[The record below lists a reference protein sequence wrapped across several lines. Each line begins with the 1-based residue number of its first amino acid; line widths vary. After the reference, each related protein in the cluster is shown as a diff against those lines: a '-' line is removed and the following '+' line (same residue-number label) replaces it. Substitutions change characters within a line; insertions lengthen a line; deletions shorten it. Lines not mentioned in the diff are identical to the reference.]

1 MVGNSIKVD
10 DYFGNDDNGLW
21 AWYLSN
27 LRRGNFEEL
36 NNNELKVALLKR
48 FLNEQLLSATFPF
61 NKKLLLVSIPDA
73 IHENTNL
80 LENFLRDYFHLDD
93 LQYIQICKL
102 TQEQCYNHENH
113 YLISDNLSNFN
124 DKSFLEFGSK
134 NRAVHNELL
143 PPPPSSN
150 NQMSIISGETG
161 YDSLDSSV
169 EPPSPQRAPQPST
182 VILEDSDH
190 NQEVSGQ
197 SVRSVTVENSE
208 SVYSS
213 DCENT
218 PDDSQ
223 CQAVYE
229 EDTADSGLG
238 SPEDD
243 NGSELV
249 LQFRHH
255 SIHSR
260 VPKKTSEL
268 FKASNGTQTGNT
280 SSTGMSSIR
289 SADGLSYDGEAL
301 THTITRE
308 DSNLSSNPD
317 EDSLSELS
325 SVDHSLRSLSYDS
338 ECSPYSSSMTSI
350 FPSLSISEKFG
361 RFRLVLQSI
370 LIQRPESRQLFT
382 AIRQSNNDPNVAHV
396 NDDWLLYDDKFSM
409 NNLQMLALHDVLEL
423 NKFFPK
429 VLFYTLVMI
438 QDDVAAD
445 AQEYRPDVSRLSP
458 KPNASVSALS
468 ERTLKLETTLNST
481 LTQMDTCMSG
491 PSFGTS
497 ISPFCGLSKNDFVV
511 GNDDDDVMENEENNR
526 VQDPQIFQ
534 LYAATRTNS
543 NKSTA
548 HRSIRTVK
556 SIGDWAFHHDSP
568 YKRPLSRTESPSG
581 SDQPSFNDA
590 LLKTQS
596 KSSAKSGLSKTISTG
611 SMSTVARAKT
621 MPSLLKPF
629 SSFDNETVH
638 LKQKVAKFKR
648 KRMAKRKK
656 AEPKCLIM

>member
-1 MVGNSIKVD
+1 MLGNSIKVD

-93 LQYIQICKL
+93 LQHIQICKL

-124 DKSFLEFGSK
+124 DRSFLEFGAKHRS
-134 NRAVHNELL
+134 VHNELL

-150 NQMSIISGETG
+150 NQTSIISGETG
-161 YDSLDSSV
+161 YDSLRSSSGI
-169 EPPSPQRAPQPST
+169 PSPQTEPQPST
-182 VILEDSDH
+182 VILEDLDFDP
-190 NQEVSGQ
+190 QVPAYPI
-197 SVRSVTVENSE
+197 RSVTVEFPE
-208 SVYSS
+208 SVCSS
-213 DCENT
+213 DCDVSN

-223 CQAVYE
+223 SQELYE
-229 EDTADSGLG
+229 DRGLN
-238 SPEDD
+238 SHDDD
-243 NGSELV
+243 NSSELV

-255 SIHSR
+255 SLHSR
-260 VPKKTSEL
+260 NSKKPAEL
-268 FKASNGTQTGNT
+268 LKGSNGTQTGNT

-289 SADGLSYDGEAL
+289 STDDSSYEGEAL

-308 DSNLSSNPD
+308 DTNLSSNPD
-317 EDSLSELS
+317 DDSLSELS

-445 AQEYRPDVSRLSP
+445 AQEYRPNISRLSP
-458 KPNASVSALS
+458 KPNVSLSALS
-468 ERTLKLETTLNST
+468 DRTLQLEPTLNSS
-481 LTQMDTCMSG
+481 LTQVATCMSG

-497 ISPFCGLSKNDFVV
+497 ISPFGESSRDGFVGV
-511 GNDDDDVMENEENNR
+511 NEEEDAMENEDVYR
-526 VQDPQIFQ
+526 AQDPQIYQ

-568 YKRPLSRTESPSG
+568 TKQPLSRTESPSG
-581 SDQPSFNDA
+581 SDQPSYSDI

-596 KSSAKSGLSKTISTG
+596 KSSAKSGLSKTFSVG

-621 MPSLLKPF
+621 MPSILKPF
-629 SSFDNETVH
+629 SSFDNEAVH

-648 KRMAKRKK
+648 KRIIRRKK
-656 AEPKCLIM
+656 AEPKCVIM